1 MDQAGQVRAVTAD
14 ELTLA
19 GLPGHPGR
27 CGLQRPADRHV
38 HLKLAQP
45 LTGGRHRGHRDTT
58 LDRLHPEVV
67 TRVHRT
73 PRNRGRAGA
82 PGHHRRQHHPGH
94 HHLGGTVTPPGA
106 GPRHNRRNSS
116 RACGLS
122 RVWLPASPA
131 VAVSTACPA
140 PYRCSRTVAPSVRAI
155 SRCSSPPSPF
165 PFGRI
170 GRHPVSPAVWRGGN
184 HSNRVTPRCSTC
196 WCARS
201 LR

>member
-67 TRVHRT
+67 TGVHRT

-82 PGHHRRQHHPGH
+82 PGHHRASTTPVITTLVAQLRHRAPGPVTTAAIHPG
-94 HHLGGTVTPPGA
+94 PA
-106 GPRHNRRNSS
+106 G
-116 RACGLS
+116 
-122 RVWLPASPA
+122 
-131 VAVSTACPA
+131 
-140 PYRCSRTVAPSVRAI
+140 
-155 SRCSSPPSPF
+155 
-165 PFGRI
+165 
-170 GRHPVSPAVWRGGN
+170 
-184 HSNRVTPRCSTC
+184 
-196 WCARS
+196 
-201 LR
+201 